1 MYLTKRNNYLDIV
14 FKIMLHVVFPI
25 KFDLKC
31 VSILSISMFLFVISA
46 IIGFYHNDVSAQKV
60 ADEMPILNDSNLEL
74 ETIFQGEMKH
84 KGGTLSSITTMA
96 FLDENNILVLNKNN
110 GTVNKISNGVLSKES
125 LLDVNVANKRER
137 GMLGIAVLPPKTSD
151 SGADRVVYLYYTES
165 EKVDGSDI
173 CRKTY
178 YCKSDSETIGNNLYR
193 YDLKENKLINPKLLL
208 TLPSWPA
215 PAHNGGIIEL
225 GPDGNLYVTIG
236 DLVGSENISSRTKAQ
251 NYENGTDPDG
261 RGGILRLTQE
271 GKPLND
277 GILGNEFPLNLYF
290 AYGIRNSFGIDF
302 DPITGNL
309 WDTENGPDYG
319 DEINLVK
326 PGFNSGWHKLQG
338 IWIPRYD
345 EVRGGDLVA
354 GDELLNPTDNYFVDF
369 NGNGKYSSPE
379 FTWNDTVGPTAI
391 RFLDSDKYPVQYKD
405 DLFVGDTN
413 NGYLYHFDLNKDR
426 TSLKLNNILQ
436 DKVANDNKELQ
447 KVTIGTG
454 FGMITDMEIGP
465 DGYLYILSEHDNMVR
480 IFKVVSAEAREN

>member
-1 MYLTKRNNYLDIV
+1 
-14 FKIMLHVVFPI
+14 MLHAVFTI
-25 KFDLKC
+25 KLC
-31 VSILSISMFLFVISA
+31 LILVTIIGISMFLFVIAASTN
-46 IIGFYHNDVSAQKV
+46 FYDNVVVDQKIV
-60 ADEMPILNDSNLEL
+60 YGMPILNDSNLQL
-74 ETIFQGEMKH
+74 ETVFQGEMKH
-84 KGGTLSSITTMA
+84 KGGTLSSITSMA
-96 FLDENNILVLNKNN
+96 FLDENDILILNKNN
-110 GTVNKISNGVLSKES
+110 GTVKKITNGVLSEES
-125 LLDVNVANKRER
+125 LLDVSVANKRER
-137 GMLGIAVLPPKTSD
+137 GMLGITILPPKTPD
-151 SGADRVVYLYYTES
+151 NGAYRAVYLYYTES

-193 YDLKENKLINPKLLL
+193 YDFNEDKLINPKLLL
-208 TLPSWPA
+208 SLPAWPA

-236 DLVGSENISSRTKAQ
+236 DLVGSENVISRTKAQ
-251 NYENGTDPDG
+251 NYKNGTDPDG
-261 RGGILRLTQE
+261 RGGILRLTKE
-271 GKPLND
+271 GKPLNQ

-338 IWIPRYD
+338 IWVPRYD

-354 GDELLNPTDNYFVDF
+354 GDKLLNPTDNYFVDF
-369 NGNGKYSSPE
+369 NGNGKYSPPE
-379 FTWNDTVGPTAI
+379 FTWNHTVGPTAI
-391 RFLDSDKYPVQYKD
+391 RFLNSDKYPVEYKD

-413 NGYLYHFDLNKDR
+413 NGYLYHFDLNNDR
-426 TSLKLNNILQ
+426 TSLKLNGSLE
-436 DKVANDNKELQ
+436 DKVANDNEELGQ
-447 KVTIGTG
+447 IAMGSG

-465 DGYLYILSEHDNMVR
+465 DGYLYILSELDNVVK
-480 IFKVVSAEAREN
+480 IFKVVPTMSKSTIALN